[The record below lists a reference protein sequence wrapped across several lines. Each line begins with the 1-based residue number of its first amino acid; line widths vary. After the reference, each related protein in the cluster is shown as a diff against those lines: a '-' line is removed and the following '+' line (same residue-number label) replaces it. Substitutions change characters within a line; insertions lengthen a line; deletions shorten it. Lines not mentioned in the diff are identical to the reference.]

1 MQTSTNSRIRAL
13 TASGFWGQESLHGL
27 LAERVA
33 QEPDALAVADQ
44 PDKMG
49 LVGMPPA
56 RLSFS
61 DLDIA
66 STGLALQLLERG
78 TGPGSR
84 IMVQLPNIAELVV
97 CFYAASKLGAIISP
111 LPVQYGAHEIT
122 ELSRT
127 LGATMFIGCP
137 TFKGQPL
144 IQTARTALPHISV
157 LAIGEDLNCLASSVA
172 ADRTHVLATYTRSL
186 NDPAN
191 RILTVCWTSGTTGTP
206 KGVPRSANMWLA
218 TARATAEAGGYQRGD
233 RLLNPFPLVNMAAIG
248 GFLFAAAELGC
259 GLILH
264 HPFDPAVYLTQMQD
278 EKINFTIAPPAVLNQ
293 LAAQPEFWRQ
303 YDFSAL
309 RAVGSGSAPL
319 SPTMITTFEN
329 DYQKPVI
336 NFYGSNEG
344 LALFATPETVP
355 SSEMRAAYFPRFGVE
370 GLDWPGRC
378 HHAVQSKI
386 IDPDTGLEIDEPGA
400 VGELCFAG
408 ATIFDGYFGS
418 ETEGVF
424 TEDGFFR
431 SGDLVEIS
439 ADPTHYY
446 RIVGRCKDI
455 INRGGMKI
463 SPAELDALIEGHP
476 DVLEAAVCAYA
487 DAALGER
494 VCVCLV
500 AKDASHPPSLE
511 ALSEFLKA
519 QGLATFKLPEQI
531 RYLEAL
537 PRNPMGKV
545 LRGDLQKN
553 VAAVG

>member
-1 MQTSTNSRIRAL
+1 MQTSTNTRIRAL
-13 TASGFWGQESLHGL
+13 TERGFWGQDSLHGL

-33 QEPDALAVADQ
+33 QEPHALAVADQ
-44 PDKMG
+44 PDKME
-49 LVGMPPA
+49 LTGMPPA

-66 STGLALQLLERG
+66 STALALQLLERG
-78 TGPGSR
+78 IGPGSR
-84 IMVQLPNIAELVV
+84 IMVQLPNIVELVV

-122 ELSRT
+122 QLSTT
-127 LGATMFIGCP
+127 LETTLFIGCP
-137 TFKGQPL
+137 SFKGQSL
-144 IQTARTALPHISV
+144 IQTARDVLPRLPV
-157 LAIGEDLNCLASSVA
+157 LAIGDDLECLASSVPLKGT
-172 ADRTHVLATYTRSL
+172 RTLATYSRSL

-191 RILTVCWTSGTTGTP
+191 RVLTVCWTSGTTGTP

-233 RLLNPFPLVNMAAIG
+233 RLLNTFPLVNMAAIG

-264 HPFDPAVYLTQMQD
+264 HPLDPAVYLTQMQD
-278 EKINFTIAPPAVLNQ
+278 EKIHFTIAPPALLNQ
-293 LAAQPEFWRQ
+293 LAAQPEFWQ
-303 YDFSAL
+303 QFDFSTL
-309 RAVGSGSAPL
+309 RAVGYGSAPL
-319 SPTMITTFEN
+319 SSAMIATFEN

-355 SSEMRAAYFPRFGVE
+355 SSEMRAAYFPRFGTP
-370 GLDWPGRC
+370 GLEWPGRC
-378 HHAVQSKI
+378 HHAVQSKV
-386 IDPDTGLEIDEPGA
+386 IDPDTGLEVDEPGA

-408 ATIFDGYFGS
+408 ATVFDGYFG
-418 ETEGVF
+418 TEDTDVF

-439 ADPTHYY
+439 AAPTHYY

-463 SPAELDALIEGHP
+463 SPAELDTLIESHP
-476 DVLEAAVCAYA
+476 QVREAAVCAYA
-487 DAALGER
+487 DQALGER

-500 AKDASHPPSLE
+500 PKDADHPPSLKE
-511 ALSEFLKA
+511 VCGFLKA
-519 QGLATFKLPEQI
+519 QGLAKFKLPEKI
-531 RYLEAL
+531 SYLVAL

-545 LRGDLQKN
+545 LRGDLQADI
-553 VAAVG
+553 AAVG

>member
-1 MQTSTNSRIRAL
+1 MQTSTNTRIRAL
-13 TASGFWGQESLHGL
+13 TERGFWGQDSLHGL

-33 QEPDALAVADQ
+33 QEPHALAVADQ
-44 PDKMG
+44 PDKME
-49 LVGMPPA
+49 LTGMPPA

-66 STGLALQLLERG
+66 STALALQLLEHG
-78 TGPGSR
+78 IGPGSR
-84 IMVQLPNIAELVV
+84 IMVQLPNIVELVV

-122 ELSRT
+122 QLSTT
-127 LGATMFIGCP
+127 LETTLFIGCP
-137 TFKGQPL
+137 SFKGQSL
-144 IQTARTALPHISV
+144 IQTARDVLPRLPV
-157 LAIGEDLNCLASSVA
+157 LAIGDDLECLASSVPLKGT
-172 ADRTHVLATYTRSL
+172 RTLATYSRSL

-191 RILTVCWTSGTTGTP
+191 RVLTVCWTSGTTCTP

-264 HPFDPAVYLTQMQD
+264 HPLDPAVYLTQMQD
-278 EKINFTIAPPAVLNQ
+278 EKIHFTIAPPALLNQ
-293 LAAQPEFWRQ
+293 LAAQPEFWQ
-303 YDFSAL
+303 QFDFSTL

-319 SPTMITTFEN
+319 SPAMIATFEN

-355 SSEMRAAYFPRFGVE
+355 SSEMRAAYFPRFGTP
-370 GLDWPGRC
+370 GLEWPGRC
-378 HHAVQSKI
+378 HHAVQSKV
-386 IDPDTGLEIDEPGA
+386 IDPDTGLEVDEPGA

-408 ATIFDGYFGS
+408 ATVFDGYFG
-418 ETEGVF
+418 TEDTDVF

-439 ADPTHYY
+439 AAPTNYY

-463 SPAELDALIEGHP
+463 SPAELDTLIESHP
-476 DVLEAAVCAYA
+476 QVREAAVCAYA
-487 DAALGER
+487 DQALGER

-500 AKDASHPPSLE
+500 PKDADHPPSLKE
-511 ALSEFLKA
+511 VCGFLKA
-519 QGLATFKLPEQI
+519 QGLAKFKLPEKI
-531 RYLEAL
+531 SYLVAL

-545 LRGDLQKN
+545 LRGDLQADI
-553 VAAVG
+553 AAVG

>member
-1 MQTSTNSRIRAL
+1 MQTSTNTRIRAL
-13 TASGFWGQESLHGL
+13 TERGFWGQDSLHGL

-33 QEPDALAVADQ
+33 QEPHALAVADQ
-44 PDKMG
+44 PDKME
-49 LVGMPPA
+49 LTGMPPA

-66 STGLALQLLERG
+66 STALALQLLEHG
-78 TGPGSR
+78 IGPGSR
-84 IMVQLPNIAELVV
+84 IMVQLPNIVELVV

-122 ELSRT
+122 QLSTT
-127 LGATMFIGCP
+127 LETTLFIGCP
-137 TFKGQPL
+137 SFKGQSL
-144 IQTARTALPHISV
+144 IQTARDVLPRLPV
-157 LAIGEDLNCLASSVA
+157 LAIGDDLECLASSVPLKGT
-172 ADRTHVLATYTRSL
+172 RTLATYSRSL

-191 RILTVCWTSGTTGTP
+191 RVLTVCWTSGTTGTP

-264 HPFDPAVYLTQMQD
+264 HPLDPAVYLTQMQD
-278 EKINFTIAPPAVLNQ
+278 EKIHFTIAPPALLNQ
-293 LAAQPEFWRQ
+293 LAAQPEFWQ
-303 YDFSAL
+303 QFDFSTL

-319 SPTMITTFEN
+319 SPAMITTFEN

-355 SSEMRAAYFPRFGVE
+355 SSEMRAAYFPRFGTP
-370 GLDWPGRC
+370 GLEWPGRC
-378 HHAVQSKI
+378 HHAVQSKV
-386 IDPDTGLEIDEPGA
+386 IDPDTGLEVDEPGA

-408 ATIFDGYFGS
+408 ATVFDGYFG
-418 ETEGVF
+418 TEDTDVF

-439 ADPTHYY
+439 AAPTHYY

-463 SPAELDALIEGHP
+463 SPAELDTLIESHP
-476 DVLEAAVCAYA
+476 QVREAAVCAYA
-487 DAALGER
+487 DQALGER

-500 AKDASHPPSLE
+500 PKDADHPPSLKE
-511 ALSEFLKA
+511 VCGFLKA
-519 QGLATFKLPEQI
+519 QGLAKFKLPEKI
-531 RYLEAL
+531 SYLVAL

-545 LRGDLQKN
+545 LRGDLQADI
-553 VAAVG
+553 AAVG

>member
-1 MQTSTNSRIRAL
+1 MQTSTNTRIRAL
-13 TASGFWGQESLHGL
+13 TERGFWGQDSLHGL

-33 QEPDALAVADQ
+33 QEPHALAVADQ
-44 PDKMG
+44 PDKME
-49 LVGMPPA
+49 LTGMPPA

-61 DLDIA
+61 DIDIA
-66 STGLALQLLERG
+66 STALALQLLEHG
-78 TGPGSR
+78 IGPGSR
-84 IMVQLPNIAELVV
+84 IMVQLPNIVELVV

-122 ELSRT
+122 QLSTT
-127 LGATMFIGCP
+127 LETTLFIGCP
-137 TFKGQPL
+137 SFKGQSL
-144 IQTARTALPHISV
+144 IQTARDVLPRLPV
-157 LAIGEDLNCLASSVA
+157 LAIGDDLECLASSVPLKGT
-172 ADRTHVLATYTRSL
+172 RTLATYSRSL

-191 RILTVCWTSGTTGTP
+191 RVLTVCWTSGTTGTP

-264 HPFDPAVYLTQMQD
+264 HPLDPAVYLTQMQD
-278 EKINFTIAPPAVLNQ
+278 EKIHFTIAPPALLNQ
-293 LAAQPEFWRQ
+293 LAAQPEFWQ
-303 YDFSAL
+303 QFDFSTL

-319 SPTMITTFEN
+319 SPAMIATFEN

-355 SSEMRAAYFPRFGVE
+355 SSEMRAAYFPRFGTP
-370 GLDWPGRC
+370 GLEWPGRC
-378 HHAVQSKI
+378 HHAVQSKV
-386 IDPDTGLEIDEPGA
+386 IDPDTGLEVDEPGA

-408 ATIFDGYFGS
+408 ATVFDGYFG
-418 ETEGVF
+418 TEDTDVF

-439 ADPTHYY
+439 AAPTHYY

-463 SPAELDALIEGHP
+463 SPAELDTLIESHP
-476 DVLEAAVCAYA
+476 QVREAAVCAYA
-487 DAALGER
+487 DQALGER

-500 AKDASHPPSLE
+500 PKDADHPPSLKE
-511 ALSEFLKA
+511 VCGFLKA
-519 QGLATFKLPEQI
+519 QGLAKFKLPEKI
-531 RYLEAL
+531 SYLVAL

-545 LRGDLQKN
+545 LRGDLQADI
-553 VAAVG
+553 AAVG

>member
-1 MQTSTNSRIRAL
+1 MQTSTNTRIRAL
-13 TASGFWGQESLHGL
+13 TERGFWGQDSLHGL

-33 QEPDALAVADQ
+33 QEPHALAVADQ
-44 PDKMG
+44 PDKME
-49 LVGMPPA
+49 LTGMPPA

-66 STGLALQLLERG
+66 STALALQLLERG
-78 TGPGSR
+78 IGPGSR
-84 IMVQLPNIAELVV
+84 IMVQLPNIVELVV

-122 ELSRT
+122 QLSTT
-127 LGATMFIGCP
+127 LQTTLFIGCP
-137 TFKGQPL
+137 SFKGQSL
-144 IQTARTALPHISV
+144 IQTAREVLPRLPV
-157 LAIGEDLNCLASSVA
+157 LAIGDDLECLASSVPLKGT
-172 ADRTHVLATYTRSL
+172 RTLATYSRSL

-191 RILTVCWTSGTTGTP
+191 RVLTVCWTSGTTGTP

-264 HPFDPAVYLTQMQD
+264 HPLDPAVYLTQMQD
-278 EKINFTIAPPAVLNQ
+278 EKIHFTIAPPALLNQ
-293 LAAQPEFWRQ
+293 LAAQPEFWQ
-303 YDFSAL
+303 QFDFSTL

-319 SPTMITTFEN
+319 SPAMIATFEN

-355 SSEMRAAYFPRFGVE
+355 SSEMRAAYFPRFGTP
-370 GLDWPGRC
+370 GLEWPGHS
-378 HHAVQSKI
+378 HHAVQSKV
-386 IDPDTGLEIDEPGA
+386 IDPDTGLEVDEPGA

-408 ATIFDGYFGS
+408 ATVFDGYFG
-418 ETEGVF
+418 TEDTDVF

-439 ADPTHYY
+439 AAPTHYY

-463 SPAELDALIEGHP
+463 SPAELDTLIESHP
-476 DVLEAAVCAYA
+476 QVREAAVCAYA
-487 DAALGER
+487 DQALGER

-500 AKDASHPPSLE
+500 PKDADHPPSLKE
-511 ALSEFLKA
+511 VCGFLKA
-519 QGLATFKLPEQI
+519 QGLAKFKLPEKI
-531 RYLEAL
+531 SYLVSL

-545 LRGDLQKN
+545 LRGDLQADI
-553 VAAVG
+553 AAVG

>member
-1 MQTSTNSRIRAL
+1 
-13 TASGFWGQESLHGL
+13 L

-33 QEPDALAVADQ
+33 QEPHALAVADQ
-44 PDKMG
+44 PDKME
-49 LVGMPPA
+49 LTGMPPA

-66 STGLALQLLERG
+66 STALALQLLEHG
-78 TGPGSR
+78 IGPGSR
-84 IMVQLPNIAELVV
+84 IMVQLPNIVELVV

-111 LPVQYGAHEIT
+111 LPVQYGAHEIIQ
-122 ELSRT
+122 LSNT
-127 LGATMFIGCP
+127 LKTTLFIGCP
-137 TFKGQPL
+137 SFKGQSL
-144 IQTARTALPHISV
+144 IQTAREVLPRLPV
-157 LAIGEDLNCLASSVA
+157 LAIGDDLDCLASSVPLKGA
-172 ADRTHVLATYTRSL
+172 RTLATYSRSL

-191 RILTVCWTSGTTGTP
+191 RVLTVCWTSGTTGTP

-264 HPFDPAVYLTQMQD
+264 HPLDPAVYLTQMQD
-278 EKINFTIAPPAVLNQ
+278 EKIHFTIAPPALLNQ
-293 LAAQPEFWRQ
+293 LAAQPEFWQ
-303 YDFSAL
+303 QFDFSTL

-319 SPTMITTFEN
+319 SPAMIATFEN

-355 SSEMRAAYFPRFGVE
+355 SSEMRAAYFPRFGTP
-370 GLDWPGRC
+370 GLEWPGHS
-378 HHAVQSKI
+378 HHAVQSKV
-386 IDPDTGLEIDEPGA
+386 IDPDTGLEVDEPGA

-408 ATIFDGYFGS
+408 ATVFDGYFG
-418 ETEGVF
+418 TEDTDVF

-439 ADPTHYY
+439 AAPTHYY

-463 SPAELDALIEGHP
+463 SPAELDTLIESHP
-476 DVLEAAVCAYA
+476 RVHEAAVCAYA
-487 DAALGER
+487 DQALGER

-500 AKDASHPPSLE
+500 PKDADYPPSLE
-511 ALSEFLKA
+511 EVCGFLKA
-519 QGLATFKLPEQI
+519 QGLAKFKLPEKI
-531 RYLEAL
+531 SYLTAL

-545 LRGDLQKN
+545 LRGDLQADI
-553 VAAVG
+553 AAVG

>member
-1 MQTSTNSRIRAL
+1 MQTSTNTRIRAL
-13 TASGFWGQESLHGL
+13 TERGFWGQDSLHGL

-33 QEPDALAVADQ
+33 QEPHALAVADQ
-44 PDKMG
+44 PDKME
-49 LVGMPPA
+49 LTGMPPA

-66 STGLALQLLERG
+66 STALALQLLEHG
-78 TGPGSR
+78 IGPGSR
-84 IMVQLPNIAELVV
+84 IMVQLPNIVELVV

-122 ELSRT
+122 QLSTT
-127 LGATMFIGCP
+127 LETTLFIGCP
-137 TFKGQPL
+137 SFKGQSL
-144 IQTARTALPHISV
+144 IQTARDVLPRLPV
-157 LAIGEDLNCLASSVA
+157 LAIGDDLECLASSVPLKGT
-172 ADRTHVLATYTRSL
+172 RTLATYSRSL

-191 RILTVCWTSGTTGTP
+191 RVLTVCWTSGTTGTP

-264 HPFDPAVYLTQMQD
+264 HPLDPAVYLTQMQD
-278 EKINFTIAPPAVLNQ
+278 EKIHFTIAPPALLNQ
-293 LAAQPEFWRQ
+293 LAAQPEFWQ
-303 YDFSAL
+303 QFDFSTL

-319 SPTMITTFEN
+319 SPAMIATFEN

-355 SSEMRAAYFPRFGVE
+355 SSEMRAAYFPRFGTP
-370 GLDWPGRC
+370 GLEWPGRC
-378 HHAVQSKI
+378 HHAVQSKV
-386 IDPDTGLEIDEPGA
+386 IDPDTCLEVDEPGA

-408 ATIFDGYFGS
+408 ATVFDGYFG
-418 ETEGVF
+418 TEDTDVF

-439 ADPTHYY
+439 AAPTHYY

-463 SPAELDALIEGHP
+463 SPAELDTLIESHP
-476 DVLEAAVCAYA
+476 QVREAAVCAYA
-487 DAALGER
+487 DQALGER

-500 AKDASHPPSLE
+500 PKDADHPPSLKE
-511 ALSEFLKA
+511 VCGFLKA
-519 QGLATFKLPEQI
+519 QGLAKFKLPEKI
-531 RYLEAL
+531 SYLVAL

-545 LRGDLQKN
+545 LRGDLQADI
-553 VAAVG
+553 AAVG